1 MIPRTVAVVGGGT
14 IASSLTLALARHGV
28 RVRLVPEN
36 LAGAGAGAAAGTGA
50 PDRPAD
56 LAVLAVPPS
65 RVATVLAHCRRVG
78 LAEAYTDMT
87 GVDAAAGRDA
97 ADGHEAGS
105 DGTGY
110 GDAAAGHATGSADAT
125 GWVGSADATGSDD
138 ATRPDD
144 SDYLAGHP
152 LTDLTGS
159 DASAGLFEGRPWVL
173 VPTPATSRET
183 LNRVLG
189 LTALCGAV
197 PVVMDHAS
205 HDAAMAR
212 TAHAPRLLTALLAA
226 RFHPPQPHL
235 LRLTEPDLCELLRP
249 ADLDTELWSD
259 LLRGNAAAVSA
270 VLREV
275 SADLDVLLGA
285 LEGVDSPDAADR
297 EQSRKQ
303 LAHLLEQGRDGYAA
317 VAAHHSGRAGGVR

>member
-28 RVRLVPEN
+28 RVRLVPASP
-36 LAGAGAGAAAGTGA
+36 AGAGAGADADAGTGTGA

-65 RVATVLAHCRRVG
+65 RVATVLADCRRLGV
-78 LAEAYTDMT
+78 AEAYTDTT
-87 GVDAAAGRDA
+87 GVDATAERDA
-97 ADGHEAGS
+97 ADGH
-105 DGTGY
+105 
-110 GDAAAGHATGSADAT
+110 ATDSADAT
-125 GWVGSADATGSDD
+125 
-138 ATRPDD
+138 D

-152 LTDLTGS
+152 LTDFAGP
-159 DASAGLFEGRPWVL
+159 DASAGLFGGRPWVL
-173 VPTPATSRET
+173 APTPATSRET

-205 HDAAMAR
+205 HGAAMAR
-212 TAHAPRLLTALLAA
+212 TAHAPRLLAALLAA

-235 LRLTEPDLCELLRP
+235 LRLTEPDLRGLLRP
-249 ADLDTELWSD
+249 ADLDPELWGD
-259 LLRGNAAAVSA
+259 LLRGNAAAVAA

-275 SADLDVLLGA
+275 SADLDVLLAA
-285 LEGVDSPDAADR
+285 LEGVDSPDAAHR
-297 EQSRKQ
+297 EQSGKQ
-303 LAHLLEQGRDGYAA
+303 LAHLLEQGRDGCAA
-317 VAAHHSGRAGGVR
+317 VAAHHDGRAGGVR

>member
-28 RVRLVPEN
+28 RVRLVPGN
-36 LAGAGAGAAAGTGA
+36 LAGAGAGAGA

-65 RVATVLAHCRRVG
+65 RVATVLADCRRLGV
-78 LAEAYTDMT
+78 AEAYTDTT
-87 GVDAAAGRDA
+87 GVDVAAERDS
-97 ADGHEAGS
+97 ADGHAAGS
-105 DGTGY
+105 ADGTDGT
-110 GDAAAGHATGSADAT
+110 DSADAT
-125 GWVGSADATGSDD
+125 DS
-138 ATRPDD
+138 DD

-152 LTDLTGS
+152 LTDFTGP

-173 VPTPATSRET
+173 APGPATSRET

-212 TAHAPRLLTALLAA
+212 TAHAPRLLAALLAA
-226 RFHPPQPHL
+226 RFHPPRPHL
-235 LRLTEPDLCELLRP
+235 MRLTEPDLCGLLRP
-249 ADLDTELWSD
+249 ADLDPELWGD
-259 LLRGNAAAVSA
+259 LLRGNAAAVAA

-275 SADLDVLLGA
+275 SADLDVLLAA
-285 LEGVDSPDAADR
+285 LEGVDSPDAAQR
-297 EQSRKQ
+297 EQSGKQ

-317 VAAHHSGRAGGVR
+317 VAAHHDGRAGGAR

>member
-36 LAGAGAGAAAGTGA
+36 PAGAGGDVDADAGTGTGA

-65 RVATVLAHCRRVG
+65 RVATVLADCRRLGV
-78 LAEAYTDMT
+78 AEAYTDTT
-87 GVDAAAGRDA
+87 GVDVAAERDA
-97 ADGHEAGS
+97 ADGH
-105 DGTGY
+105 
-110 GDAAAGHATGSADAT
+110 AAGSADGT
-125 GWVGSADATGSDD
+125 DATES
-138 ATRPDD
+138 DD

-152 LTDLTGS
+152 LTDFTGP

-173 VPTPATSRET
+173 APGPATSRET

-212 TAHAPRLLTALLAA
+212 TAHAPRLLAALLAA
-226 RFHPPQPHL
+226 RFHPPRPHL
-235 LRLTEPDLCELLRP
+235 MRLTEPDLRGLLRP
-249 ADLDTELWSD
+249 ADLDPELWGD
-259 LLRGNAAAVSA
+259 LLRGNAAAVAA

-275 SADLDVLLGA
+275 SADLDVLLAA
-285 LEGVDSPDAADR
+285 LEGVDSPDAAHR
-297 EQSRKQ
+297 EQSGKQ

-317 VAAHHSGRAGGVR
+317 VAAHHDGRAGGAR